1 MPGRLGRLTRK
12 SHRRRCKCVI
22 HRKCTTLFSNSTA
35 FNCEAFNGLYVDE
48 SSDDEPDGHV
58 CDVNDDDDDDEA
70 TSSTTDSS
78 DTSSDGS
85 DHDNDSSDSSL
96 GSRDSDLPIG
106 ENEDSDHESTESEV
120 ELDFGDHDPANM
132 TDVEKHSKIRKLAR
146 EISEKYTQ
154 GKMSQADLV
163 DILQIFHG
171 FLSSWFGETAP
182 VVIDF
187 PKSMYLIEKW
197 AAVEDMGGVLLD
209 ICQKCKDGYVFKK
222 DSSLTHCPNDKCNHP
237 RSSGIYVCMYTYMS
251 VRLYVYAHVYMYV
264 CMYIDRQMLV
274 GGLVKQ
280 VQDIY
285 KSPQIAQV

>member
-1 MPGRLGRLTRK
+1 VR
-12 SHRRRCKCVI
+12 RRRCMCVI
-22 HRKCTTLFSNSTA
+22 HRKSTTLFAHATA
-35 FNCEAFNGLYVDE
+35 CKCEAFNGLYVDE
-48 SSDDEPDGHV
+48 STSDDEPDGYV
-58 CDVNDDDDDDEA
+58 CDVNDDDDDD
-70 TSSTTDSS
+70 SS
-78 DTSSDGS
+78 DTSSEDS
-85 DHDNDSSDSSL
+85 ANDSSDSSL
-96 GSRDSDLPIG
+96 GSRDSDLPIR
-106 ENEDSDHESTESEV
+106 ENEDSDSESTESEV
-120 ELDFGDHDPANM
+120 EVDFGDHANM
-132 TDVEKHSKIRKLAR
+132 TDVEKQTKIRKMAR

-154 GKMSQADLV
+154 GKMSKADLV

-197 AAVEDMGGVLLD
+197 AGVENMGGVLLD

-222 DSSLTHCPNDKCNHP
+222 DSSLTHCPNDNCNHP

-251 VRLYVYAHVYMYV
+251 VWLYVYAYVYMYV
-264 CMYIDRQMLV
+264 CMYVDRQMLV

-280 VQDIY
+280 VQAMY